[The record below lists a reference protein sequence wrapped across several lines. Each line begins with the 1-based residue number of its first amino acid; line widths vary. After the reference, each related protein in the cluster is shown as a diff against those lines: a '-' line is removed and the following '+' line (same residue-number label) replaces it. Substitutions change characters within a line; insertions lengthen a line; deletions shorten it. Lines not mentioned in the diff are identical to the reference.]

1 MAKNKAEELD
11 IYIVLKD
18 HHTQVITPQK
28 KVFYNITG
36 NSGLAKGG
44 SGDILTGIITSLL
57 AQKYSQEK
65 AAILG
70 VWLHGKAADLAAE
83 KYSKESM
90 QPTDVISELGNV
102 FLELNKKATTWL

>member
-1 MAKNKAEELD
+1 MG

-18 HHTQVITPQK
+18 HHTQVVTPEGK
-28 KVFYNITG
+28 AFYNITG

-57 AQKYSQEK
+57 AQKYSEEE

-70 VWLHGKAADLAAE
+70 VWLHGKAADFASE
-83 KYSKESM
+83 KHSKEAM
-90 QPTDVISELGNV
+90 QPTDVIDEIGNV
-102 FLELNKKATTWL
+102 FLHLNKKATTQL